1 MKLLIQ
7 SLKKYSL
14 HSLDESFV
22 QTPVLLQDV
31 PPVYATRQHTSD
43 AHGIAIPACCSLA
56 VSRRAPR
63 RDRMEAFDEIRLDP
77 SGMSSLHSLS
87 HAISKEGFASFVK
100 VSHEAPQT
108 NKKMNGLSATTQN
121 FDANQL

>member
-1 MKLLIQ
+1 
-7 SLKKYSL
+7 
-14 HSLDESFV
+14 
-22 QTPVLLQDV
+22 
-31 PPVYATRQHTSD
+31 
-43 AHGIAIPACCSLA
+43 
-56 VSRRAPR
+56 
-63 RDRMEAFDEIRLDP
+63 MEAFDEIRLDP

-100 VSHEAPQT
+100 VSHEARQT